1 METATPSAC
10 LAEGAE
16 IASKYRLGTCLAA
29 AGRQAVYETIYRGAD
44 AAIKVITCD
53 TPQEAS
59 ALAPRFVLAALLGAL
74 LRRVG
79 PEPGAVSLVDLIPT
93 LHYDAVIVAAGEGRL
108 GAFAD
113 IEATVLLLGG
123 SRSPK
128 YIKSALA
135 ALEET
140 LPNASRVELR
150 GCGHSA
156 PDNDAQPT
164 HVAEELIRFFS

>member
-1 METATPSAC
+1 MITA
-10 LAEGAE
+10 L
-16 IASKYRLGTCLAA
+16 KGTGVAPPAL
-29 AGRQAVYETIYRGAD
+29 R
-44 AAIKVITCD
+44 
-53 TPQEAS
+53 
-59 ALAPRFVLAALLGAL
+59 LAPRFVLAALLGAL